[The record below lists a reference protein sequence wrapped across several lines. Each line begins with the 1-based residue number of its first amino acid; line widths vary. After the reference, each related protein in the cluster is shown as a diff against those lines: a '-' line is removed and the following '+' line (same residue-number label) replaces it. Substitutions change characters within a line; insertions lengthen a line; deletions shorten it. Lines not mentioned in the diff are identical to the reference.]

1 MRLIKNELG
10 LICHALPQRAGVAL
24 HFMKLKNIL
33 TDLLRDRSGATVVEY
48 AFILGLVVIVMLVA
62 LRGVATATINMWNDV
77 SAETSSAING
87 E

>member
-33 TDLLRDRSGATVVEY
+33 TDLLRDRAGATVVEY

-77 SAETSSAING
+77 SAETSNAING
-87 E
+87 K